1 MPMPTLF
8 EATPTI
14 HGYSTVR
21 LIGEGRAARTY
32 LADDLR
38 HARPIALKV
47 LKGSRDDT
55 PAIRRCFA
63 AECTILSSIRNE
75 HVVRAYEHSVGGDPA
90 YLAMEYLPGGT
101 LRERMRGGVTAGE
114 ALFLLRQAA
123 VCLAAVHQHAI
134 VHRDVKPENFL
145 LRSSREL
152 VITDFG
158 VAAPEGSATFAVP
171 SGRLTGTPCYA
182 SPEQAQGEKPG
193 TAADVYSLGVVFYE
207 LLCGRR
213 PFLGETDLEL
223 LSQHLVA
230 PVPLLPATLAR
241 FQALVDR
248 MLDKS
253 PQRRLTNANAVLRE
267 IERIAPPGM
276 GLAS

>member
-1 MPMPTLF
+1 MSTPTLF
-8 EATPTI
+8 KTMPSI
-14 HGYSTVR
+14 DGYRLVR

-38 HARPIALKV
+38 HARTIALKV

-55 PAIRRCFA
+55 QVIRRCFA
-63 AECTILSSIRNE
+63 AECTILSSIRDE
-75 HVVRAYEHSVGGDPA
+75 HVVRAFGHSVGGDPA

-101 LRERMRGGVTAGE
+101 LRESMRGGVTTGQ
-114 ALFLLRQAA
+114 ALSLLRGAA
-123 VCLAAVHQHAI
+123 RCVAAVHRRAI
-134 VHRDVKPENFL
+134 VHRDIKPENFL
-145 LRSSREL
+145 LRASGEP

-158 VAAPEGSATFAVP
+158 VAAPQGSATFAVP
-171 SGRLTGTPCYA
+171 AGRLVGTPCYA

-230 PVPLLPATLAR
+230 PVPLLPGKLAQ
-241 FQALVDR
+241 FQPLIDR
-248 MLDKS
+248 MLEKS
-253 PQRRLTNANAVLRE
+253 PQRRLADAKAVLRE
-267 IERIAPPGM
+267 IERIAPSGM